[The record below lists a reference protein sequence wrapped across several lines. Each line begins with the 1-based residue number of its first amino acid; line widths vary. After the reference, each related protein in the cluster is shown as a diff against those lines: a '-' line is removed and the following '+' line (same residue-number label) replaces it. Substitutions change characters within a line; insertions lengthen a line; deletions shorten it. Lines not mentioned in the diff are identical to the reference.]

1 MKKDLSRFVD
11 AHTKSYAT
19 ALSEIR
25 SGRKHSHWMWYIFP
39 QLKGLG
45 LSQTAQY
52 YAIEGLEEATTYLNH
67 PFLGKNLVRISKAL
81 YELEGKTADEI
92 FGSPDDV
99 KLRSSMTLFANISDT
114 HPIFKQVI
122 NKYFGGKPD
131 PITLELLYQ

>member
-1 MKKDLSRFVD
+1 MKKDLNRFVD

-114 HPIFKQVI
+114 HTIFKQVI

>member
-67 PFLGKNLVRISKAL
+67 PFLGKNLIRISKAL